1 MLTTSRSACRPASSG
16 PRGPRS
22 GEVGIALLVVVRA
35 GPGLLASSVS
45 GIGSTWGRPR
55 SVDGSTALITARTDG
70 RRCKGG
76 VSAAGEAPRC
86 SSSCVALLSEKGET
100 EAEPTNGTRER
111 ERGKRSNVDW
121 AFYSE
126 ELDTQTEKP
135 KTKTGSSLEKG
146 GGVTLSG
153 RYRSDLT
160 TFNTL
165 GCSYQAH
172 FLVEEN

>member
-55 SVDGSTALITARTDG
+55 SVDGSTALITARIDG

-111 ERGKRSNVDW
+111 ERETRGQTW
-121 AFYSE
+121 AGRFIVRNWIRRRRNQRPRQVQVWRRVAGSHC
-126 ELDTQTEKP
+126 LGGAGQT
-135 KTKTGSSLEKG
+135 
-146 GGVTLSG
+146 
-153 RYRSDLT
+153 
-160 TFNTL
+160 
-165 GCSYQAH
+165 
-172 FLVEEN
+172 

>member
-35 GPGLLASSVS
+35 GPGLPASPVS

-55 SVDGSTALITARTDG
+55 PVEGSTALITARTDG

-76 VSAAGEAPRC
+76 VSAAGEAPRW

-100 EAEPTNGTRER
+100 EAGPTNGTRER
-111 ERGKRSNVDW
+111 DTWSNVGR

-126 ELDTQTEKP
+126 EWIRRRINQRPRQVQVLRRGEGSPCLGGTGQT
-135 KTKTGSSLEKG
+135 
-146 GGVTLSG
+146 
-153 RYRSDLT
+153 
-160 TFNTL
+160 
-165 GCSYQAH
+165 
-172 FLVEEN
+172 